1 MTLVLLGVAAGM
13 LTTISGFG
21 GGMML
26 VAALAVLWDPIAAL
40 TVTSIALL
48 VGNGQRLWM
57 YRRTTSLR
65 VAGPLLLGA
74 LPGSLAG
81 ATLAVAIPPVAVQI
95 AIVATTLL
103 AVARAIFGWTF
114 TPPKNALFLSG
125 AVIGAIAATTGGAGV
140 LIGPLILATGV
151 IGDRYIG
158 TMALVA
164 TTMHIG
170 RLSGY
175 ALNGQVDSSIIVAAA
190 ILAGSLV
197 AGNLLGRAVRGKL
210 TAARL
215 RVVEYAAPVVCATVA
230 FAGLVA

>member
-1 MTLVLLGVAAGM
+1 MVLVLLGIAAGM

-26 VAALAVLWDPIAAL
+26 VAALAVVWDPIAAL

-48 VGNGQRLWM
+48 VGNGQRMWM
-57 YRRTTSLR
+57 YRRTVSVR
-65 VAGPLLLGA
+65 VAAPLLLGA

-81 ATLAVAIPPVAVQI
+81 ATLAVAIPPTAVQV
-95 AIVATTLL
+95 AILATTLL
-103 AVARAIFGWTF
+103 ALGRGVFGWTF
-114 TPPKNALFLSG
+114 TPPRRALFLSG

-151 IGDRYIG
+151 TGDRYIG

-175 ALNGQVDSSIIVAAA
+175 ALNGQVGASIIVAAA
-190 ILAGSLV
+190 VLAASLI

-210 TAARL
+210 TAAKL
-215 RVVEYAAPVVCATVA
+215 RIVEYAAPVVCAMVA